1 MTNYKL
7 AFMLAASL
15 VCGSLATAACSSGD
29 GSAGAQSKTASE
41 AKPAAATAS
50 ATTTTNTAATTTT
63 GDSIGVAEC
72 DQYLAAY
79 ESCLKDKVPAAA
91 RDMMKT
97 SFDTTRA
104 SWRQAAATPEGRAG
118 LANACKAARDAARQS
133 MSSYGCQF

>member
-1 MTNYKL
+1 MRQMTNYKL
-7 AFMLAASL
+7 AFVLAASL

-29 GSAGAQSKTASE
+29 PAAGAQSKDAPAQT
-41 AKPAAATAS
+41 AAAS
-50 ATTTTNTAATTTT
+50 

-72 DQYLAAY
+72 DQYLTAY

-91 RDMMKT
+91 REMMKT
-97 SFDTTRA
+97 SFETTRA

-118 LANACKAARDAARQS
+118 LATACKSARDAARQA

>member
-7 AFMLAASL
+7 AFVLAAGL
-15 VCGSLATAACSSGD
+15 VCGSLATAACSSG
-29 GSAGAQSKTASE
+29 GASAGSE
-41 AKPAAATAS
+41 SRPAADSKAGPATTATTATA
-50 ATTTTNTAATTTT
+50 AAS
-63 GDSIGVAEC
+63 GESIGVAEC

-97 SFDTTRA
+97 SFESTRA
-104 SWRQAAATPEGRAG
+104 SWRQAAATAEGRAG
-118 LANACKAARDAARQS
+118 LATACKSARDAARQA

>member
-7 AFMLAASL
+7 AFVLAASL
-15 VCGSLATAACSSGD
+15 ICGSLATAACSSGD
-29 GSAGAQSKTASE
+29 PAAGAQSKDAPARTTA
-41 AKPAAATAS
+41 AQTAPAAS
-50 ATTTTNTAATTTT
+50 

-91 RDMMKT
+91 REMMKT
-97 SFDTTRA
+97 SFDSTRA

-118 LANACKAARDAARQS
+118 LATACKTARDAARQA
-133 MSSYGCQF
+133 MASYGCQF

>member
-7 AFMLAASL
+7 AFLLAASL
-15 VCGSLATAACSSGD
+15 VCGSLATAACSSG
-29 GSAGAQSKTASE
+29 GASAGSEPKPGAASNTT
-41 AKPAAATAS
+41 AAAS
-50 ATTTTNTAATTTT
+50 

-72 DQYLAAY
+72 DQYLTAY

-97 SFDTTRA
+97 SFENTRA

-118 LANACKAARDAARQS
+118 LATACKAARDAARQS

>member
-7 AFMLAASL
+7 AIMIAACL
-15 VCGSLATAACSSGD
+15 LCGSLATAACSSG
-29 GSAGAQSKTASE
+29 GTSAGAESKPAARE
-41 AKPAAATAS
+41 AAATA
-50 ATTTTNTAATTTT
+50 AVPAA
-63 GDSIGVAEC
+63 DSIGVAEC

-97 SFDTTRA
+97 SSETTRA
-104 SWRQAAATPEGRAG
+104 TWRQAAATPEGRAG
-118 LANACKAARDAARQS
+118 LVTACKSTRDAARQS

>member
-7 AFMLAASL
+7 AFVLAAGL
-15 VCGSLATAACSSGD
+15 ICGSLATAACSSGD
-29 GSAGAQSKTASE
+29 PAAGAQSKDAPAQTA
-41 AKPAAATAS
+41 PAAS
-50 ATTTTNTAATTTT
+50 

-91 RDMMKT
+91 REMMKT
-97 SFDTTRA
+97 SFDSTRA

-118 LANACKAARDAARQS
+118 LATACKTARDGARQS
-133 MSSYGCQF
+133 MASYGCQF